1 VGFLKTSR
9 LEVFVEERGQGEAVL
24 YISGTGAD
32 LRARPNVLDGV
43 LPELFRVI
51 AYDQRGLGQTE
62 KPPGPYSMTDYAE
75 DAISLLDR
83 LDILKVNVLGVSFGG
98 MVAQQLA
105 ARFPERVKKLV
116 LCCTSPGGNFAS
128 YPFHSL
134 PREDS
139 ALERGIRLIEINDV
153 RHSPAWQKANPDL
166 VKKMIG
172 IMKSRLIEDHESPEY
187 KRAYHEQLN
196 ARARHDV
203 VDQLGLIRAE
213 TLICSGRHDGI
224 APISNQK
231 VLEKGISGSRHKAYE
246 GGHLFM
252 IQDPA
257 AWQDIVEFLRT

>member
-1 VGFLKTSR
+1 MGFLKTSR

-62 KPPGPYSMTDYAE
+62 KPLGSYSMIDYAE

-83 LDILKVNVLGVSFGG
+83 LDILKINVVGVSFGG
-98 MVAQQLA
+98 MVAQHLA

-116 LCCTSPGGNFAS
+116 LCCTSPGGNFSS
-128 YPFHSL
+128 YPFHRL

-139 ALERGIRLIEINDV
+139 ALERGIRLIEISDV
-153 RHSPAWQKANPDL
+153 RHSQAWQKENPDL

-172 IMKSRLIEDHESPEY
+172 IMKSRLIEDHESPGY
-187 KRAYHEQLN
+187 KRGYHEQLN

-213 TLICSGRHDGI
+213 TLICSGRYDGI

-231 VLEKGISGSRHKAYE
+231 VLEEGISGSRHKIYE

-257 AWQDIVEFLRT
+257 AWQDIVEFLST